1 MPNRHKASRPAIRRT
16 VLALACASLATA
28 AWSQEDT
35 TNQPAAQKIE
45 VTGSRIKRI
54 DAEGASPVQVLRR
67 ENIQQ
72 TGATTITEALA
83 TLSSST
89 SSLTDIGGSNSFAPG
104 ASSASLR
111 NLGKQSTL
119 VLLNGRRIAAYPLAD
134 YNEVFSNLDTLPL
147 DAVDRIEILKSGGS
161 ALYGSDAVAGVI
173 NIITRTN
180 YNGLQVGAS
189 AQQSIDNG
197 KYQSQSASITGG
209 FGDMANDGYNVLA
222 NLEVYHRENFFYSDI
237 LGYANPAYK
246 EFSPAFGSLSSYSY
260 PGNIIV
266 QPPNADLT
274 GPVAGCDPNLI
285 INGLCRYDRYS
296 RFEVVPPT
304 DRTNLLVSG
313 RMRLGEDLTGFAE
326 VLYSRIEAAYHSPFQ
341 TYGLGN
347 STTWGD
353 PVTGGSKTFYHR
365 GLPVGHPL
373 NPTDDEVEFRYRF
386 VDGPSE
392 EHTTTDQ
399 YRILAGLQG
408 AWSNFD
414 WEVAGGVLGGR
425 TDDKQRGAFSDSGF
439 KAMIGDYN
447 ADVLADDFFNKANGY
462 KIGQKNSAE
471 VLNTLFPTYGY
482 KGDSTQ
488 TFIDGKISGDIAK
501 WDAGNVGLATG
512 FDLRHE
518 KMSITP
524 NERLASGDIVG
535 YGVSESDASR
545 SFGAVFAELSL
556 PLMKNLEGQLAG
568 RLDHFPGF
576 PTHFS
581 PKVGL
586 RFQPMQELLIRGTY
600 EGGFRAPNLTESAK
614 STKFAFQP
622 GIDDIRRCPQ
632 AVQLANDLL
641 DFAATLPAGD
651 PRISLIEARAD
662 SIQGNECQ
670 TSVPVATANNP
681 DLKPETSRSFTLG
694 VGFQPIRNWSATVD
708 YWNIYRKNEIGTRS
722 IQDMLTVEDSLPPN
736 TLNRAPLANDDD
748 KSLDPSFRLA
758 DKSELGVNEFDVYGV
773 SSGALTSVRGMFENL
788 LRTKT
793 SGIDFSV
800 KGEIPTP
807 IGAVSLDLDATYTLA
822 YRAWSTTRNG
832 WGDNLAGR
840 YGLSRWQTALT
851 TGLKTGDFNQSLR
864 YVWRSGTTLQG
875 DFDDTTWS
883 KAGCEEN
890 GVTPGQCK
898 VGDYNRWDYSV
909 AYSGIKDLVIGL
921 HVRNLFRERPPADF
935 RAFGFGGIIP
945 PDYEDTQG
953 RMLKLS
959 LQYKFM

>member
-1 MPNRHKASRPAIRRT
+1 MPHRHKASRPAIRRT

-35 TNQPAAQKIE
+35 ANQPAAQKIE

-72 TGATTITEALA
+72 TGATTISEALA

-89 SSLTDIGGSNSFAPG
+89 GSLTDIGGSNSFAPG

-119 VLLNGRRIAAYPLAD
+119 VLLNGRRIATYPLAD
-134 YNEVFSNLDTLPL
+134 YSEVFSNLDTLPL

-173 NIITRTN
+173 NIITRTS
-180 YNGLQVGAS
+180 YQGLQAAAS

-246 EFSPAFGSLSSYSY
+246 EFSPGFGSPSSYSY
-260 PGNIIV
+260 PGNIIGV
-266 QPPNADLT
+266 
-274 GPVAGCDPNLI
+274 GPVDGCDPDMI
-285 INGLCRYDRYS
+285 IGGLCRYDRYS

-326 VLYSRIEAAYHSPFQ
+326 VLYSRIEAAYHSPFR
-341 TYGLGN
+341 TYGWGN

-353 PVTGGSKTFYHR
+353 RVTGDGRTFYDR
-365 GLPVGHPL
+365 GLPAGHPL
-373 NPTDDEVEFRYRF
+373 NPTGEEVEFRYRF

-399 YRILAGLQG
+399 YRVLAGLQG
-408 AWSNFD
+408 AWSTFD
-414 WEVAGGVLGGR
+414 WEVAGGVMGGR
-425 TDDKQRGAFSDSGF
+425 TRDKQRGAFSDSGF
-439 KAMIGDYN
+439 KAMIGDYKDGV
-447 ADVLADDFFNKANGY
+447 ADLDPDFFNKPNGY

-471 VLNTLFPTYGY
+471 VLNTLFPTFGY
-482 KGDSTQ
+482 KGDTTQ
-488 TFIDGKISGDIAK
+488 TFVDGKISGDIAK

-518 KMSITP
+518 KMTISP
-524 NERLASGDIVG
+524 DERLASGDIVG
-535 YGVSESDASR
+535 FGVSESDASR

-556 PLMKNLEGQLAG
+556 PIFKSLEAQVAG

-622 GIDDIRRCPQ
+622 GIDDTQRCPQ
-632 AVQLANDLL
+632 AVALADALI
-641 DFAATLPAGD
+641 AAADALPDSD
-651 PRISLIEARAD
+651 PNKALMYARAD
-662 SIQGNECQ
+662 SVQQNECQ
-670 TSVPVATANNP
+670 TSVPVVTANNP
-681 DLKPETSRSFTLG
+681 ALKPETSRSFTLG
-694 VGFQPIRNWSATVD
+694 LGFQPIRNWSATVD
-708 YWNIYRKNEIGTRS
+708 YWNIYRKNEIGLRS
-722 IQDMLTVEDSLPPN
+722 IQDLLTIEDSLPPN
-736 TLNRAPLANDDD
+736 TLNRAPLTDQADYER
-748 KSLDPSFRLA
+748 DPTFKLA
-758 DKSELGVNEFDVYGV
+758 GDSELGVDEFTEFGLVDH
-773 SSGALTSVRGMFENL
+773 GALTSVHGMFENL
-788 LRTKT
+788 LKTKT

-800 KGEIPTP
+800 KGEVPTP

-822 YRAWSTTRNG
+822 YRAWSTTRDG

-840 YGLSRWQTALT
+840 YGVPRWQTALT

-898 VGDYNRWDYSV
+898 LGDYNRWDYSV
-909 AYSGIKDLVIGL
+909 AYSGIKDLVIGV

-935 RAFGFGGIIP
+935 KAFGFGGIIP

>member
-1 MPNRHKASRPAIRRT
+1 MPHRHQASRPAIRRT

-72 TGATTITEALA
+72 TGATTISEALA
-83 TLSSST
+83 TLSSSN
-89 SSLTDIGGSNSFAPG
+89 SDLTDIGGSNSFAPG
-104 ASSASLR
+104 ASGASLR

-134 YNEVFSNLDTLPL
+134 YSEVFSNLDTLPL
-147 DAVDRIEILKSGGS
+147 DAVERIEILKSGGS

-180 YNGLQVGAS
+180 YNGVQVGAS

-197 KYQSQSASITGG
+197 KFQSQSASITGG
-209 FGDMANDGYNVLA
+209 FGDMGNDGYNVLA
-222 NLEVYHRENFFYSDI
+222 NLEFYHRDNFFWSDV
-237 LGYANPAYK
+237 LGDANPKYR
-246 EFSPAFGSLSSYSY
+246 EFSPGFGTPSTYSY
-260 PGNIIV
+260 PGNVIGV
-266 QPPNADLT
+266 
-274 GPVAGCDPNLI
+274 GPVDGCAPEMI
-285 INGLCRYDRYS
+285 IGGLCRYNRYE
-296 RFEVVPPT
+296 RFEVIPPT

-313 RMRLGEDLTGFAE
+313 RMRLGEDMTGFAE
-326 VLYSRIEAAYHSPFQ
+326 VLYSRIEAAYNGAFQ
-341 TYGLGN
+341 AYGAALG
-347 STTWGD
+347 TTLWGD
-353 PVTGGSKTFYHR
+353 PLTGNSKTFYYR
-365 GLPVGHPL
+365 GLPAGHPL
-373 NPTDDEVEFRYRF
+373 NPTGDEVQFRYRF

-399 YRILAGLQG
+399 YRVLAGLQG
-408 AWSNFD
+408 AWSTFD
-414 WEVAGGVLGGR
+414 WEVAGGIMGGN
-425 TDDKQRGAFSDSGF
+425 TKDKQRGAFSDSGF

-447 ADVLADDFFNKANGY
+447 ADVLAPDFFNKANGY

-471 VLNTLFPTYGY
+471 VLNTLFPTFGY
-482 KGDSTQ
+482 KGESTQ
-488 TFIDGKISGDIAK
+488 TFLDGKISGDIAK

-518 KMSITP
+518 KMTISP
-524 NERLASGDIVG
+524 DERLATGDMVG
-535 YGVSESDASR
+535 FGVSQSDASR

-556 PLMKNLEGQLAG
+556 PLMKDLEAQVAG
-568 RLDHFPGF
+568 RFDHFPGF

-581 PKVGL
+581 PKMGL
-586 RFQPMQELLIRGTY
+586 RYQPMPELLLRGTY

-622 GIDDIRRCPQ
+622 GIDDTKRCPQ
-632 AVQLANDLL
+632 AVALATDLIAQA
-641 DFAATLPAGD
+641 DGLPDSD
-651 PRISLIEARAD
+651 PNKPLLYARAD
-662 SIQGNECQ
+662 SIQQSECQ
-670 TSVPVATANNP
+670 TSVALVTANNP

-694 VGFQPIRNWSATVD
+694 IGFQPIRHWSGTVD
-708 YWNIYRKNEIGTRS
+708 YWNIYRKNEIGLKS
-722 IQDMLTVEDSLPPN
+722 IQDLLTTEDSLPPGV
-736 TLNRAPLANDDD
+736 LNRG
-748 KSLDPSFRLA
+748 SLA
-758 DKSELGVNEFDVYGV
+758 DDTSFTAAEQIQYGV
-773 SSGALTSVRGMFENL
+773 TAGPLQSVHGQFENL

-793 SGIDFSV
+793 AGVDLSI
-800 KGEIPTP
+800 KGEVPTP
-807 IGAVSLDLDATYTLA
+807 IGPVSLDVDATYTIS
-822 YRAWSTTRNG
+822 YYAWSTTRNG
-832 WGDNLAGR
+832 WGDNQAGR
-840 YGLSRWQTALT
+840 YGAPRWITNIT

-864 YVWRSGTTLQG
+864 YVWRSGTTLQA

-883 KAGCEEN
+883 AAGCAEN
-890 GVTPGQCK
+890 GVTPDQCK
-898 VGDYNRWDYSV
+898 LGDYNRWDYSV
-909 AYSGIKDLVIGL
+909 AYSGIKDLTIGL
-921 HVRNLFRERPPADF
+921 HVRNLFKQRPPADF

-945 PDYEDTQG
+945 PDGEDVQG

>member
-1 MPNRHKASRPAIRRT
+1 MPHRHKASRPAIRRT

-67 ENIQQ
+67 ESIQQ
-72 TGATTITEALA
+72 TGATTISEALA

-134 YNEVFSNLDTLPL
+134 YSEVFSNLDTLPL

-173 NIITRTN
+173 NIITRTS
-180 YNGLQVGAS
+180 YQGLQVAAS
-189 AQQSIDNG
+189 GQQSIDNG
-197 KYQSQSASITGG
+197 KYASQSASITGG
-209 FGDMANDGYNVLA
+209 FGDMANDGFNVLA
-222 NLEVYHRENFFYSDI
+222 NLEFYHRDNFFYSDI

-246 EFSPAFGSLSSYSY
+246 EFSPGFGTPSTYSY
-260 PGNIIV
+260 PGNVIGV
-266 QPPNADLT
+266 
-274 GPVAGCDPNLI
+274 GPVDGCDPKMI
-285 INGLCRYDRYS
+285 IGGLCRYNRYE
-296 RFEVVPPT
+296 RFEVIPPT

-313 RMRLGEDLTGFAE
+313 RMRLGEDMTGFAE
-326 VLYSRIEAAYHSPFQ
+326 VLYSRIEAAYHGAFQ
-341 TYGLGN
+341 AYGQALG
-347 STTWGD
+347 TTIWGD
-353 PVTGGSKTFYHR
+353 PLTSGSKTFYYR
-365 GLPVGHPL
+365 GLPAGHPL
-373 NPTDDEVEFRYRF
+373 NPTGSEAEFRYRF

-408 AWSNFD
+408 AWSTFD

-425 TDDKQRGAFSDSGF
+425 TKDKQRGAFSDSGF
-439 KAMIGDYN
+439 KTMIGDYKDGA
-447 ADVLADDFFNKANGY
+447 ADLDPDFFNKPNGY
-462 KIGQKNSAE
+462 HIGEKNSAE
-471 VLNTLFPTYGY
+471 VLNTLFPTFGY
-482 KGDSTQ
+482 KGDTTQ
-488 TFIDGKISGDIAK
+488 TFVDGKISGDIAK
-501 WDAGNVGLATG
+501 WAAGNVGLATG

-518 KMSITP
+518 KMTISP
-524 NERLASGDIVG
+524 DDRLASGDIVG
-535 YGVSESDASR
+535 FGVSQSDASR

-556 PLMKNLEGQLAG
+556 PIFKSLEGQLAG
-568 RLDHFPGF
+568 RFDHFPGF

-586 RFQPMQELLIRGTY
+586 RYQPIPELLLRSTY

-622 GIDDIRRCPQ
+622 GIDDIKRCPQ
-632 AVQLANDLL
+632 AVALADDLIAQA
-641 DFAATLPAGD
+641 DGLPDTD
-651 PRISLIEARAD
+651 PNKPLLYARAD
-662 SIQGNECQ
+662 NIQQSECQ
-670 TSVPVATANNP
+670 TSVPVVTANNP

-694 VGFQPIRNWSATVD
+694 IGFQPIQHWSATVD
-708 YWNIYRKNEIGTRS
+708 YWNIYRKNEIGLKS
-722 IQDMLTVEDSLPPN
+722 IQDLLTIEDSLPEGV
-736 TLNRAPLANDDD
+736 LNRSPLASDTT
-748 KSLDPSFRLA
+748 FTAAERA
-758 DKSELGVNEFDVYGV
+758 QYGV
-773 SSGALTSVRGMFENL
+773 SVGPLESVHGQFENL
-788 LRTKT
+788 LKTKT

-822 YRAWSTTRNG
+822 YRAWSTTRDG

-840 YGLSRWQTALT
+840 YGVPRWQTALT
-851 TGLKTGDFNQSLR
+851 TGLKTGDFSQSLR

-898 VGDYNRWDYSV
+898 LGDYNRWDYSV
-909 AYSGIKDLVIGL
+909 AYSGIKDLVIGV

-935 RAFGFGGIIP
+935 KAFGFGGIIP